1 MIEKIAHGLTRRPKL
16 VVLIAVLLL
25 IPAGLGFIATRI
37 NYDILSYLPQS
48 AESSQGEKLL
58 EEPFQMAATSM
69 LIVED
74 MPAGYSNQLI
84 QEIQDIPHVSNAVWV
99 SNMVGIQI
107 PTDFIPADLRDMFFS
122 GDATMMI
129 IQYDRPGASDET
141 MEAIDQVRSICN
153 DKCFLAGFSVVIK
166 DTRDLMDSELPL
178 FVGLAVVL
186 ALAAMSV
193 TLESTVLPF
202 IFITSIGLAILYN
215 FGTNIF
221 LGQISYVTKAIAA
234 VLQLGV
240 TMDYSIFLY
249 RRYEE
254 ERKNY
259 EDKRDAM
266 ANAIVA
272 AFTSLSGSS
281 LTTIAGFLALCFMR
295 LTLGRDIGIVMAKG
309 VVLGIATVILVLP
322 SLVLIFDKQ
331 IDKHKHRT
339 LIPSFDKINVRILK
353 HRWIF
358 VGLALLMF
366 VPAIYAQNHA
376 GVYYKLDE
384 SLPKDLSSIVAN
396 EKLKDDF
403 DMATSHFVLLRD
415 DVSAADMNRMENALK
430 NLPGITSVLSYH
442 SLLGAGI
449 PEFFV
454 PDEVR
459 TMLKQG
465 DWQMMM
471 VNSKYATASEAVSN
485 QLGQMRSII
494 KQYDPNALITGE
506 AAMTNDLIETS
517 AVDFKVTNYISIAAI
532 FFIIACVFQ
541 SITIPVVLVG
551 TIELA
556 IFINQGI
563 PYFTGT
569 DVPFIAPTI
578 IGCVQLGATV
588 DYAILMTT
596 RFQEEL
602 RAGKSRDEA
611 IHIAATASD
620 PSIITSSLVL
630 FCATLGVSFVSS
642 IDLIGTIC
650 VMLARGAL
658 ISAVISI
665 FIMPSVLSVCE
676 PVFNKTSRYWRITPP
691 VKPSRVAK
699 ALQSAAKKLPAGK
712 KTDGDNGAAFADG
725 GEEPQDGNKG
735 AKKDKARSG
744 AASEKD
750 VLTESKSF
758 VSGKAPR
765 KRKRPA
771 ASRKSLFQRSNNKKS
786 ADSENGPAPE
796 GTAQESSAP
805 EKTPEKEPAQT
816 H

>member
-16 VVLIAVLLL
+16 VAFIAVLLL
-25 IPAGLGFIATRI
+25 IPSAIGFAATRV

-48 AESSQGEKLL
+48 SESSQGEKLL
-58 EEPFQMAATSM
+58 EDPFKMAATSM

-74 MPAGYSNQLI
+74 MPAGYSNRLI
-84 QEIQDIPHVSNAVWV
+84 QEIQDIPGVSNAIWV
-99 SNMVGIQI
+99 SSMVGIQI
-107 PTDFIPADLRDMFFS
+107 PTEFIPANLRDMFFS
-122 GDATMMI
+122 GDATMMM
-129 IQYDRPGASDET
+129 IQYDHPGASDET
-141 MEAIDQVRSICN
+141 MEAIDQVRSVCN
-153 DKCFLAGFSVVIK
+153 NKCFLAGFSVVIK

-202 IFITSIGLAILYN
+202 IFLASIGLAVIYN
-215 FGTNIF
+215 FGSNIF
-221 LGQISYVTKAIAA
+221 LGQISYLTKAIAA

-249 RRYEE
+249 HRYEE
-254 ERKNY
+254 ERSNY

-266 ANAIVA
+266 AKAIVS

-309 VVLGIATVILVLP
+309 VLLGIATVILVLP
-322 SLVLIFDKQ
+322 SLVLLFDKQ
-331 IDKHKHRT
+331 IDQHKHRT
-339 LIPSFDKINVRILK
+339 LIPSFDKINVHILK
-353 HRWIF
+353 HRWVF
-358 VGLALLMF
+358 VGLTLLMF
-366 VPAIYAQNHA
+366 LPAVYAQNHA
-376 GVYYKLDE
+376 GIYYKLDE
-384 SLPKDLSSIVAN
+384 SLPQDLPSIVAN
-396 EKLKDDF
+396 EKLKSDF
-403 DMATSHFVLLRD
+403 DMGTSHFVLLRD
-415 DVSAADMNRMENALK
+415 DVSVTDMNQLENQLE

-459 TMLKQG
+459 TMLKQDG
-465 DWQMMM
+465 WQMMM
-471 VNSKYATASEAVSN
+471 VNSKYATASQEVSD
-485 QLGQMRSII
+485 QLDGMRGIL
-494 KQYDPNALITGE
+494 KQYDSGALITGE

-517 AVDFKVTNYISIAAI
+517 AVDFNITNYISMAAI
-532 FFIIACVFQ
+532 FLIVLFVFQ
-541 SITIPVVLVG
+541 SLTVPVVLVG

-556 IFINQGI
+556 IFINQGV

-569 DVPFIAPTI
+569 DIPFIAPTI

-611 IHIAATASD
+611 IHIAATSSD
-620 PSIITSSLVL
+620 PAIITSSLVL

-642 IDLIGTIC
+642 IDLIGAIC

-658 ISAVISI
+658 ISAMVSI
-665 FIMPSVLSVCE
+665 FIMPSILSVCE
-676 PVFNKTSRYWRITPP
+676 PVFNKTSRYWRTVPP

-699 ALQSAAKKLPAGK
+699 ALQSAAKKLPIGK
-712 KTDGDNGAAFADG
+712 KADADG
-725 GEEPQDGNKG
+725 GENSRAENERVSIGTPSPQTAPIKSIPEKSETASGEVPR
-735 AKKDKARSG
+735 KKKHFAVFKHSLPHR
-744 AASEKD
+744 K
-750 VLTESKSF
+750 T
-758 VSGKAPR
+758 KAPTDTG
-765 KRKRPA
+765 
-771 ASRKSLFQRSNNKKS
+771 S
-786 ADSENGPAPE
+786 
-796 GTAQESSAP
+796 SSAP
-805 EKTPEKEPAQT
+805 KGTPPEPSDTKAPTEKELAKT
-816 H
+816 R

>member
-1 MIEKIAHGLTRRPKL
+1 MIQKVAHGLTRKPKL
-16 VVLIAVLLL
+16 IALIAVLLL
-25 IPAGLGFIATRI
+25 IPAGMGFIATRI
-37 NYDILSYLPQS
+37 NYDILSYLPQD

-69 LIVED
+69 LIVEG
-74 MPAGYSNQLI
+74 MPAGYSSQLI
-84 QEIQDIPHVSNAVWV
+84 QDIQEIPGVSNAIWV
-99 SNMVGIQI
+99 SSLVGIQI
-107 PTDFIPADLRDMFFS
+107 PTDFIPADLREMFYA
-122 GDATMMI
+122 GDATMMV
-129 IQYDRPGASDET
+129 IQYDHPGASDET
-141 MEAIDQVRSICN
+141 MEAIDQVRSVCN

-178 FVGLAVVL
+178 FVGLAVIL
-186 ALAAMSV
+186 ALVAMSV

-202 IFITSIGLAILYN
+202 IFLASIGLAIIYN
-215 FGTNIF
+215 FGSNIF
-221 LGQISYVTKAIAA
+221 LGEISYLTKAIAA

-254 ERKNY
+254 ERENH

-266 ANAIVA
+266 ASAIVA
-272 AFTSLSGSS
+272 AFSSLSGSS

-322 SLVLIFDKQ
+322 SLVLLFDKQ

-353 HRWIF
+353 HRWRY
-358 VGLALLMF
+358 VVLALLLF

-376 GVYYKLDE
+376 GIYYKLDE
-384 SLPKDLSSIVAN
+384 SLPQDLPSIVAN
-396 EKLKDDF
+396 EKMKDDF
-403 DMATSHFVLLRD
+403 DMATSHFVVLRD
-415 DVSAADMNRMENALK
+415 DVSATDMSDMETALK

-442 SLLGAGI
+442 SMLGAGI

-454 PDEVR
+454 PEDVR
-459 TMLKQG
+459 TMLKQDG
-465 DWQMMM
+465 WQMMM
-471 VNSKYATASEAVSN
+471 VNSKYATASTEVAQ
-485 QLGQMRSII
+485 QLEQMRSII
-494 KQYDPNALITGE
+494 KQYDPQALVTGE

-517 AVDFKVTNYISIAAI
+517 AVDFNVTNYISVAAI
-532 FFIIACVFQ
+532 FLIVAIVFQ
-541 SITIPVVLVG
+541 SISVPVVLVSS
-551 TIELA
+551 IELA
-556 IFINQGI
+556 IFINQGV

-569 DVPFIAPTI
+569 EIPFIAPTI

-611 IHIAATASD
+611 IHIAATSSD

-658 ISAVISI
+658 ISAAMSI
-665 FIMPSVLSVCE
+665 FIMPSILSVCE
-676 PVFNKTSRYWRITPP
+676 PVFNKTSRYWRVTPP
-691 VKPSRVAK
+691 VKPSRIAK
-699 ALQSAAKKLPAGK
+699 ALSSAAEKLPTGK
-712 KTDGDNGAAFADG
+712 KNDSISLPPADDETFSAAQETTSDEKVPLLDSQTEMISQKTEELASGKKAFKKEKHADR
-725 GEEPQDGNKG
+725 PKK
-735 AKKDKARSG
+735 ALLRRKDK
-744 AASEKD
+744 K
-750 VLTESKSF
+750 
-758 VSGKAPR
+758 
-765 KRKRPA
+765 PA
-771 ASRKSLFQRSNNKKS
+771 AP
-786 ADSENGPAPE
+786 EEAPSPDAE
-796 GTAQESSAP
+796 EA
-805 EKTPEKEPAQT
+805 PEKEPAQT